1 MIVCACLLI
10 FASTVVSE
18 DQVAHTGV
26 SSFQLFLTSAVAILA
41 VATTMK
47 LRKDPTREPPPRTL
61 VIAAAAFI
69 LLLVLAVV
77 SLPLAKHWVS
87 AQYGTPSAVVPVP
100 LSYLVNPLI
109 TAVLSARHPGR
120 QPGSPFPTVR
130 DPLVV
135 RIRRCRDDP
144 HRRVVERQ
152 QRGVVWS
159 LGHPPRR
166 RRRAAHRSPAG
177 AGDLCGSGD
186 RGASKGSLG
195 AVLGGVRDLDHGDR
209 GPDRRHHSRP
219 VHGFV
224 HPAFDH

>member
-1 MIVCACLLI
+1 MLHSVLSPSRAIKTRLRLNHWSLLAVIVCACLLI

-41 VATTMK
+41 IATTMK
-47 LRKDPTREPPPRTL
+47 LREDPTREPPPRAL

-109 TAVLSARHPGR
+109 TAGGGTPATRSCMVVGPPASQAPPCCTPLSCWGWR
-120 QPGSPFPTVR
+120 SVW
-130 DPLVV
+130 
-135 RIRRCRDDP
+135 
-144 HRRVVERQ
+144 
-152 QRGVVWS
+152 QR
-159 LGHPPRR
+159 
-166 RRRAAHRSPAG
+166 
-177 AGDLCGSGD
+177 
-186 RGASKGSLG
+186 
-195 AVLGGVRDLDHGDR
+195 
-209 GPDRRHHSRP
+209 
-219 VHGFV
+219 
-224 HPAFDH
+224 